1 MIFFYETKII
11 TFVPQKNDYDRKPNK
26 TNLFRE
32 GV

>member
-1 MIFFYETKII
+1 MKLKQLLLYHE
-11 TFVPQKNDYDRKPNK
+11 KNDYDRKPNK